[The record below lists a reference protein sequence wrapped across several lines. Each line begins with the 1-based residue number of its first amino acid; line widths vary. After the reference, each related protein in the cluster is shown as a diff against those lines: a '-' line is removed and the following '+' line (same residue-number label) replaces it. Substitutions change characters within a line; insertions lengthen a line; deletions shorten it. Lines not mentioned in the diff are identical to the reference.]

1 VSWFVVEI
9 TRMAAIDDDVPIR
22 PHAAPTGPDVAFRLV
37 AMVAA
42 LLSMV
47 IVGVTLVFL
56 ILKALPAFRHSGV
69 LNFFTTTTWVPNTG
83 HFGVLGIL
91 ENTVIIATIALFVGV
106 PAALGLAIFINEYVP
121 PRVKTIVTSLVDLLA
136 ALPSLLFAFWG
147 KLAFEGTE
155 VKLATWVNHHLSIL
169 PFFRLPVG
177 QTTLA
182 ASSFEAGLVVG
193 IMTIP
198 IITSISRDVM
208 AQVPREQ
215 CEGALALG
223 GTRWGMIRTVILPFG
238 RSGIIGG
245 IILGF
250 GRALG
255 ETIAVLF
262 IISLAYPVNTH
273 VLSPGSSSV
282 SALIAELFNETITPL
297 GRSGLVA
304 AGLSLFFLTLLV
316 NLVARL
322 IVSRSGRLA

>member
-1 VSWFVVEI
+1 VVDVI
-9 TRMAAIDDDVPIR
+9 KMAALDAEVPVR
-22 PHAAPTGPDVAFRLV
+22 PHAAPTGPDVAFRFV

-56 ILKALPAFRHSGV
+56 ILKALPAFRHSGL
-69 LNFFTTTTWVPNTG
+69 LNFFTTTTWVPSTG

-91 ENTVIIATIALFVGV
+91 ENTVIIATIALGVGV

-121 PRVKTIVTSLVDLLA
+121 PRVTTIVTSLVDLLA

-169 PFFRLPVG
+169 PFFRLQVG

-223 GTRWGMIRTVILPFG
+223 GTRWGMIRHVILPFG

-282 SALIAELFNETITPL
+282 SALIAQLFNETVTPL

-304 AGLSLFFLTLLV
+304 AGLSLFVLTLIV
-316 NLVARL
+316 NLIARL

>member
-1 VSWFVVEI
+1 
-9 TRMAAIDDDVPIR
+9 
-22 PHAAPTGPDVAFRLV
+22 
-37 AMVAA
+37 MVG
-42 LLSMV
+42 
-47 IVGVTLVFL
+47 ITLVFL
-56 ILKALPAFRHSGV
+56 ILKSLPAFRHSGV
-69 LNFFTTTTWVPNTG
+69 LHFFTTTTWVPSTG

-106 PAALGLAIFINEYVP
+106 PAALGLAIFVNEYVP
-121 PRVKTIVTSLVDLLA
+121 PGVKTVVTSMVDLLA
-136 ALPSLLFAFWG
+136 ALPSLLFAIWG
-147 KLAFEGTE
+147 KLAFAGTE

-193 IMTIP
+193 IMIIP
-198 IITSISRDVM
+198 IVTSISRDVM

-223 GTRWGMIRTVILPFG
+223 GTRWGMIRTVILPFA

-262 IISLAYPVNTH
+262 LISIVYPVNTH
-273 VLSPGSSSV
+273 ILSPGSGS
-282 SALIAELFNETITPL
+282 IAAVIANLFEDTTAL
-297 GRSGLVA
+297 GRSGLIA
-304 AGLSLFFLTLLV
+304 AGLSLFLLTLVV
-316 NLVARL
+316 NLVARF
-322 IVSRSGRLA
+322 IVSRSGRFA

>member
-1 VSWFVVEI
+1 VIDVTEQAGPYVEEPM
-9 TRMAAIDDDVPIR
+9 TPRT
-22 PHAAPTGPDVAFRLV
+22 APTGPDVVFRLV
-37 AMVAA
+37 ATAAA

-47 IVGVTLVFL
+47 MVGVTLVFL
-56 ILKALPAFRHSGV
+56 ILKSLPAFRHSGV
-69 LNFFTTTTWVPNTG
+69 LHFFTTTTWVPSNG

-91 ENTVIIATIALFVGV
+91 ENTVIIATIALGVGV

-121 PRVKTIVTSLVDLLA
+121 LRIKTIVTSLVDLLA

-155 VKLATWVNHHLSIL
+155 VKLATWINHHVSIL
-169 PFFRLPVG
+169 PVFRLPLG

-193 IMTIP
+193 IMIIP
-198 IITSISRDVM
+198 IVTSISRDVM

-223 GTRWGMIRTVILPFG
+223 GTRWGMIRTIILPFG

-273 VLSPGSSSV
+273 ILSPGSSSV
-282 SALIAELFNETITPL
+282 AALIAQLFNETVTPL

-304 AGLSLFFLTLLV
+304 AGLSLLLLTLVV
-316 NLVARL
+316 NLIARS
-322 IVSRSGRLA
+322 IVSRSRRMA

>member
-1 VSWFVVEI
+1 MVGALRDDLVDLDEPFRPRAIPTPADVVF
-9 TRMAAIDDDVPIR
+9 RA
-22 PHAAPTGPDVAFRLV
+22 VALG
-37 AMVAA
+37 AA

-47 IVGVTLVFL
+47 MVGVTLVFL
-56 ILKALPAFRHSGV
+56 LVRALPAFRHSGV
-69 LNFFTTTTWVPNTG
+69 INFFTTTTWVPTTG
-83 HFGVLGIL
+83 RFGVLGIL

-121 PRVKTIVTSLVDLLA
+121 GRVKTIVTSLVDLLA

-155 VKLATWVNHHLSIL
+155 VKLATWANHHLSIL
-169 PFFRLPVG
+169 PWFRLPAG
-177 QTTLA
+177 TTTLA

-193 IMTIP
+193 IMIIP
-198 IITSISRDVM
+198 IVTSISRDVM

-223 GTRWGMIRTVILPFG
+223 GTRWGMIRNVVLPFG

-245 IILGF
+245 VILGF

-262 IISLAYPVNTH
+262 IVSLAYPVNTH
-273 VLSPGSSSV
+273 ILSPGSSSV
-282 SALIAELFNETITPL
+282 SAVIATLFYQLNSTL
-297 GRSGLVA
+297 ARSGLVA
-304 AGLSLFFLTLLV
+304 AGLSLFLLTLAV
-316 NLVARL
+316 NLVARS
-322 IVSRSGRLA
+322 IVARAGRFT